1 MLSTA
6 AGEEPKRWAK
16 QKEKEKGKK
25 GEPRSLS
32 KYNNIYNTCN
42 MDGSYQ
48 LLTSIRGTD
57 GERWN
62 MGWKTL
68 RERSG

>member
-16 QKEKEKGKK
+16 QREKEKGKK

-42 MDGSYQ
+42 VDGS
-48 LLTSIRGTD
+48 
-57 GERWN
+57 
-62 MGWKTL
+62 
-68 RERSG
+68 